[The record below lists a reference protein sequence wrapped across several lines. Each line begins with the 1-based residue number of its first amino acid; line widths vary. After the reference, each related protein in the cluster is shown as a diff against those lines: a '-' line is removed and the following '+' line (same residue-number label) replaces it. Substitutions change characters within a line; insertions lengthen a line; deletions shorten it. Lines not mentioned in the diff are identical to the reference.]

1 MLTLHLANV
10 MFGSMMLTM
19 LYRRDGVML
28 GWLYVNN
35 VVLERWH
42 DAWLACMMLT
52 MLYPCVGCGLEWHVY
67 VTYVLFVSD

>member
-35 VVLERWH
+35 VVVERWH
-42 DAWLACMMLT
+42 NAWLACMMLT
-52 MLYPCVGCGLEWHVY
+52 VLHRRDGMMLGWLV
-67 VTYVLFVSD
+67 